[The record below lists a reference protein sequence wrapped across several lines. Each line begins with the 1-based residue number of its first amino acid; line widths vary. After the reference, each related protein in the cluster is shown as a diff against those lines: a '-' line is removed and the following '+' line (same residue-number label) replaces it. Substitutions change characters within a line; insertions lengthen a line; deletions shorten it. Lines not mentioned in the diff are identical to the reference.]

1 MVKKDSVSIAVMA
14 SATALPLAAG
24 VVFQWDG
31 QSGVC
36 QEVEPNPLMVQ
47 GQHAAFQVPEP
58 LSAHHASPYWT
69 TREIGRAPVVS
80 LPLLEW
86 KQEAACLTFSLAPGL
101 LAATGPAVL
110 AGVTGELVWVHWPE
124 QREALSLAVH
134 PVLVVHTPYEGLGAE
149 RVNIRPALRVADP
162 LHQHSAL
169 VLHAALTGE
178 GVPERL
184 YAQALAD
191 ALVGHFLRR
200 YWASQP
206 AVPAVRKG
214 LSPYKLRCTT
224 DYIQAHLAQGL
235 SLAQL
240 AAVSQTSPAHFARL
254 FKQAT
259 RLSPHQYVLARR
271 IAAAQHLLTATDL
284 ALSEIAL
291 QVGCADQSHFS
302 ALFRAHGGLT
312 PTAYRDQTRMN

>member
-1 MVKKDSVSIAVMA
+1 MTTKDQVSIAGMA

-24 VVFQWDG
+24 VVLQWDG
-31 QSGVC
+31 SSGVC
-36 QEVEPNPLMVQ
+36 QEAEPYRLT
-47 GQHAAFQVPEP
+47 GQHAVFQVPGP
-58 LSAHHASPYWT
+58 LTAHHASPYWT
-69 TREIGRAPVVS
+69 TREIGRVSIVS
-80 LPLLEW
+80 LPLSEW
-86 KQEAACLTFSLAPGL
+86 EQEAARLTFSLAPGL

-110 AGVTGELVWVHWPE
+110 SGVTGELVWVHWPE
-124 QREALSLAVH
+124 QSEALTLSVH
-134 PVLVVHTPYEGLGAE
+134 PVLLVHTPYEGLQTE
-149 RVNIRPALRVADP
+149 RVNIRPTLLVADP
-162 LHQHSAL
+162 LLRHSAL

-178 GVPERL
+178 GEPGRL

-206 AVPAVRKG
+206 VVPAERKG

-271 IAAAQHLLTATDL
+271 MAAAQHLLTETDL

-302 ALFRAHGGLT
+302 ALFRTHGGLT